1 MPPAEISSDQLILK
15 PTELLNRWAFEQQK
29 LRLFRDFHLLGSGT
43 DITAAEGLLTTQY
56 GNSYR
61 IRIELNSYP
70 YSLPKV
76 RPKDWTIHPSS
87 PHKFSDGSICIMRS
101 EQWRKNFTVALVVA
115 KTAVWLGKYEI
126 WKRNG
131 HYWPGLGQSH

>member
-1 MPPAEISSDQLILK
+1 MAPAEISSDQLTL
-15 PTELLNRWAFEQQK
+15 TVAQMQNRWAVEQQK
-29 LRLFRDFHLLGSGT
+29 LRLFSGFQLLGSGGT
-43 DITAAEGLLTTQY
+43 INAAEGSLSTQY

-61 IRIELNSYP
+61 IRIELANYP

-76 RPKDWTIHPSS
+76 KPKDWKIHPDS
-87 PHKFSDGSICIMRS
+87 PHKFIDDSICIMRS
-101 EQWRKNFTVALVVA
+101 DQWRKHFTVALVVA
-115 KTAVWLGKYEI
+115 KTAIWLGKYEI